1 MKRCF
6 DSCKVEGDE
15 ETVERQLV
23 VCGPL
28 ITAEDFT
35 TALEHLQASQL
46 DGIGTAKVCF
56 NYKFTA
62 SK

>member
-15 ETVERQLV
+15 ETVEREV
-23 VCGPL
+23 VTCGPL
-28 ITAEDFT
+28 IAAEDFT

-46 DGIGTAKVCF
+46 DGIGTAKVRN
-56 NYKFTA
+56 NY
-62 SK
+62 